1 MDDARSL
8 KLLEQVAA
16 AGEAANL
23 WQAGEALG
31 LDRGQAEDLG
41 TGLMAQGYLEVVNL
55 SGAVRI
61 TESGRQALAQLQAAP
76 AGQAGDDL
84 AGLVADL
91 EQAQE
96 ALGLAEK
103 VAADL
108 KADVGALKAQL
119 GRSRPLLPV
128 VRALLAALE
137 QGLENSSQGRARE
150 LAARVRA
157 LREQ

>member
-8 KLLEQVAA
+8 ELLKQLAA

-41 TGLMAQGYLEVVNL
+41 TGLMAQGYLEMVNL
-55 SGAVRI
+55 SGAVRL
-61 TESGRQALAQLQAAP
+61 TDSGRQALAGQDSP
-76 AGQAGDDL
+76 AGGGDDL
-84 AGLVADL
+84 AGLVAEL
-91 EQAQE
+91 EEAQA

-108 KADVGALKAQL
+108 KADVTALRAQL

-137 QGLENSSQGRARE
+137 QGLESSSQGRARE